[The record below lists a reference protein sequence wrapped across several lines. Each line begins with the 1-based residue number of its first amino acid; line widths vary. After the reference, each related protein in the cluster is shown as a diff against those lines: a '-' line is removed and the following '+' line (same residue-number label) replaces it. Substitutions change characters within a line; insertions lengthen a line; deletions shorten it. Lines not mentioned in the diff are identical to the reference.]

1 MVTFNLQDN
10 SELEVI
16 RAAHALGK
24 GVLIKK
30 ALNSG
35 NEIREATATEQPVA
49 ESLRFVLSEPGV
61 SSAIVGTINAHHLA
75 ANAACVIAE

>member
-1 MVTFNLQDN
+1 
-10 SELEVI
+10 
-16 RAAHALGK
+16 
-24 GVLIKK
+24 VLIKK

-35 NEIREATATEQPVA
+35 QAIREATATDQPVNQHPAA

-75 ANAACVIAE
+75 ANAACVIAD